1 MVKGWFVGNFE
12 PSLYKTNEVEVA
24 VKRYTV
30 GDKEDAHFHKIA
42 TEFTLILNGT
52 NGVSKEIISKIHT
65 AYPDVSTDW
74 LLYGEGEPFKKQ
86 ARNPLSFFPE
96 NEIFR
101 SDDENATKYG
111 KDSGL
116 KTDSNSRQTSDD
128 KTKTGNTSTGNSDSQ
143 QRENKRRV
151 VKIMIYYSDNTFET
165 YSPDK

>member
-1 MVKGWFVGNFE
+1 MAEDKDIDLKERIKQLIRHYNLNDAAFAQ
-12 PSLYKTNEVEVA
+12 KIQTN
-24 VKRYTV
+24 RS
-30 GDKEDAHFHKIA
+30 
-42 TEFTLILNGT
+42 TLSQCLNGT

-86 ARNPLSFFPE
+86 ARNPFSFTSE

-101 SDDENATKYG
+101 PDDGNVSKYG
-111 KDSGL
+111 KDSGGESG
-116 KTDSNSRQTSDD
+116 DNSRQTSDD
-128 KTKTGNTSTGNSDSQ
+128 KAKTGNISTENADSQ

-151 VKIMIYYSDNTFET
+151 VKIMVYYSDNTFET

>member
-1 MVKGWFVGNFE
+1 MAEDKDTDLKERIKQLIRHYNLNDAAFAQNIQ
-12 PSLYKTNEVEVA
+12 TN
-24 VKRYTV
+24 RS
-30 GDKEDAHFHKIA
+30 
-42 TEFTLILNGT
+42 TLSQCLNGT

-86 ARNPLSFFPE
+86 AQNPLSFFPG

-101 SDDENATKYG
+101 SDDGNATKYG

-128 KTKTGNTSTGNSDSQ
+128 KAKTGNISIENADSQ